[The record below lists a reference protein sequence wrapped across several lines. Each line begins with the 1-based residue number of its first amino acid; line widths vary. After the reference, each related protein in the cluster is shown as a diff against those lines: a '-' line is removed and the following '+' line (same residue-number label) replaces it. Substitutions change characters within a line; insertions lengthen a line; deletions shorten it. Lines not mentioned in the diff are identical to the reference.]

1 MNVGK
6 PVFAF
11 TPHESALLMGDIGRS
26 DIAAVSFI
34 ADAEACLHAFAFVMA
49 GGMSAGLPQE
59 IAVHLDAVVRGAAQ
73 LRGALYGLPDDIAM
87 LIDLHL
93 LADGAQRRVAADF
106 SQLVEP
112 LEDIAGAIVAIQ
124 RAAKEGASR
133 QNMRLEDHL
142 VRALSAAF
150 RNRLKRKPAADNESG
165 FPAALAHILEFA
177 GRRLPSLAA
186 MSAAITP
193 KRLRELVGARTEPE
207 RSEESLPYRIVS
219 K

>member
-112 LEDIAGAIVAIQ
+112 LEDIAGAIVDIQ
-124 RAAKEGASR
+124 RAAKEGA
-133 QNMRLEDHL
+133 
-142 VRALSAAF
+142 
-150 RNRLKRKPAADNESG
+150 
-165 FPAALAHILEFA
+165 
-177 GRRLPSLAA
+177 
-186 MSAAITP
+186 
-193 KRLRELVGARTEPE
+193 
-207 RSEESLPYRIVS
+207 
-219 K
+219 